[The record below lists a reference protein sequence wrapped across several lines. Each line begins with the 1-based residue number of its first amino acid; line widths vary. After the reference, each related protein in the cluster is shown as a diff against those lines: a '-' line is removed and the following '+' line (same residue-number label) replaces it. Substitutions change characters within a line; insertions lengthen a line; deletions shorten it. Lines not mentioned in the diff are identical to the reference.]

1 VHHGTYGRPEAGTRT
16 VYVQCV
22 PPRGKLPC
30 ASSTSARRIRGVRVS
45 TAHHVLAPQVVTPR
59 AEDEANDGERGHYG
73 GRNCDSS
80 HTLLPRCRE
89 SLEAVPT
96 RRVVKLS
103 RSFSDNV
110 SSDNVISDNVSSAVG
125 RIRSERCVGEKFAQK
140 TQRTHWTP
148 SVNLRLGCKNG
159 LRSTVWQRWKKE
171 MGESAEFFCPAF
183 YFLVLTCK
191 SFSTPPLVRRRFAL
205 LF

>member
-1 VHHGTYGRPEAGTRT
+1 M
-16 VYVQCV
+16 YVQCV

-80 HTLLPRCRE
+80 HTLLPRCVTV
-89 SLEAVPT
+89 EAVPT

-159 LRSTVWQRWKKE
+159 LRSTVWQRWKKVNIMRRGRAPCWRCVE
-171 MGESAEFFCPAF
+171 KVWWDGGDSP
-183 YFLVLTCK
+183 LT
-191 SFSTPPLVRRRFAL
+191 VRLSSVRQIWTAVCAGQTD
-205 LF
+205 